1 MALKPGQLKCIETLD
16 KPLVVAAGA
25 GSGKTF
31 TLTKRMVGALQSGYV
46 QDIGQIC
53 AITFTNKAAAEL
65 KSRVK
70 EELRACGMKN
80 QSLKAD
86 DAWISTIHG
95 MCARILKAHALELD
109 LDPSFAL
116 GDESQL
122 RQLRAQA
129 IDGVLTWA
137 QGLAESEEGVSVS
150 AVAYGDRA
158 AQAEAGM
165 CARPS
170 QGEWGAESGCA
181 AEGARDSADGAQGAA
196 GRGGQDAIPAIS
208 PARLTALFS
217 EYDAR
222 GSYSSVEA
230 MLERLIG
237 VAGANVRGADA
248 FSLVTSPARLA
259 PLVQKALAFYEGL
272 IAAAENQKQS
282 DSCVSWIASATEACA
297 HASAALQK
305 GGVTDA
311 RAALRL
317 LAPFGVS
324 RKFGSKEFKEQA
336 ADCGQ
341 LIDTCIMELR
351 LLAAQ
356 PLLETLQALAR
367 EALARFVAA
376 KRRRG
381 LLDNDDLLVIAS
393 RAFAEHP
400 EIAALYADKF
410 KMVMVDEFQ
419 DTNQM
424 QVDMIRRI
432 AGPGACR
439 LCTVGDAQQSIYR
452 FRGADVSVY
461 RRHLAS
467 VRAADPDG
475 IILLPDNFRSNADIL
490 SLVDRVFSRQDMF
503 GGEFMSLAPGRDE
516 AQVAQP
522 LGADEPR
529 VQLLQVTREHRGGA
543 TSAEALAEQ
552 ARQIARAFAGFHEAG
567 HAAGEMAVLLGR
579 MSNAAEYARAL
590 RAAGL
595 PCVVSGGSVFKD
607 SPEARTILDLARVAV
622 NGADTEALF
631 SVLTGPVFR
640 VPDSDLLALATSRD
654 SEAMPRELVRRRR
667 LDVGM
672 KALRRAIDTMR
683 KAEEEDADAKR
694 RAKDGLMGA
703 KPDAH
708 DARLEAGERNAFDA
722 AFAENASAQLRCAAR
737 VLGQL
742 QRAVGRTALSRAL
755 MRAIVDAGW
764 VSRLEGEGPEGLACA
779 ANAYK
784 AIRMIE
790 DIEADRTAGPVGIL
804 SVFEELLELAKE
816 APGALS
822 TDGGD
827 FVRIMTVHASKGLE
841 FPIVAVS
848 EFRNGTSSAPK
859 LMSIDAGSRILLSLD
874 LDKSLDRIGGAVS
887 GVKPDET
894 VYPAYGAQTD
904 DEESLRLAAL
914 NATEPLALRAALR
927 RFDAIGEAEE
937 EKRLL
942 YVALTR
948 AKEALVIS
956 FASTR
961 TKRNP
966 NGMPS
971 ACLGS
976 LVAALAGNEE
986 GFEPGVSHC
995 DFGGSRQAIVRHIA
1009 LEKNEN
1015 AAGSASELACGG
1027 NGSTELFS
1035 VPVPSAP
1042 ARVYRV
1048 TYLDAHQGIF
1058 SYSSVAGATH
1068 GTDLISNLVRSFAI
1082 SCDKAAND
1090 PFGGNAASADDQEF
1104 GFRQLHADRL
1114 AAMGDEDDG
1123 SWAYLGSDARDADK
1137 ATDFGTAFHR
1147 LAQYAVDRW
1156 TPESGLQKPS
1166 GARIRT
1172 MMKACRLD
1180 GRQWSR
1186 LDDALD
1192 RWFACDEAREIGTWP
1207 RLAAEVPFFLAVDLP
1222 DESQAA
1228 EAGAAGAGVAD
1239 GSRGPVPTGAGAD
1252 SVAGGGGATAASPL
1266 TACAGGSEKLAGH
1279 AMACAYLEGE
1289 IDLLAL
1295 SEDGSRAWVVDYKT
1309 GGHADETE
1317 ERLYRKHVLQASCYA
1332 WALIRQ
1338 GVREVRTSFVRVERS
1353 REGDAHEPQCV
1364 WYRFSA
1370 DDEKTLETA
1379 IAQAYLL
1386 SRKGGE

>member
-1 MALKPGQLKCIETLD
+1 MALKPGQLKCINTLD

-31 TLTKRMVGALQSGYV
+31 TLTKRIVGALESGFV

-70 EELRACGMKN
+70 AELRACGMKE

-109 LDPSFAL
+109 LDPAFVL

-129 IDGVLTWA
+129 IDEVLTWA
-137 QGLAESEEGVSVS
+137 QGMAESEDDAWVSVDAS
-150 AVAYGDRA
+150 GTEA
-158 AQAEAGM
+158 AQGAG
-165 CARPS
+165 A
-170 QGEWGAESGCA
+170 QAAGE
-181 AEGARDSADGAQGAA
+181 SADGAQAA
-196 GRGGQDAIPAIS
+196 GEGGDGSRNAAAAGAQDASAAADKAEQNAIPAIS

-217 EYDAR
+217 EYDAQ
-222 GSYSSVEA
+222 GTYSSVEG
-230 MLERLIG
+230 MLARLLDA
-237 VAGANVRGADA
+237 AGSNVNGADA
-248 FSLVTSPARLA
+248 FSVVTSQERVA
-259 PLVQKALAFYEGL
+259 PLVQKALSYYEAL
-272 IAAAENQKQS
+272 ITAAENQKQS
-282 DSCVSWIASATEACA
+282 DSCVKWIVAASQ
-297 HASAALQK
+297 ASSQAQMTLSN
-305 GGVTDA
+305 GEVTDA
-311 RAALRL
+311 KEALRL

-324 RKFGSKEFKEQA
+324 RNFGSKEFKEQA

-367 EALARFVAA
+367 EARVRFVAA

-381 LLDNDDLLVIAS
+381 LLDNDDLLVLAS

-419 DTNQM
+419 DTSQM

-467 VRAADPDG
+467 VRDADPDG

-490 SLVDRVFSRQDMF
+490 SLVDCVFSRQDMF

-522 LGADEPR
+522 LGANEPR
-529 VQLLQVTREHRGGA
+529 VQIVQVTREHRGGA
-543 TSAEALAEQ
+543 TSAEVLAEQ
-552 ARQIARAFAGFHEAG
+552 AQQIAQAFAEFHANG

-579 MSNAAEYARAL
+579 MTNAAEYARAL

-607 SPEARTILDLARVAV
+607 SPEARMILDLARVAV

-631 SVLTGPVFR
+631 AVLTGPIFQI
-640 VPDSDLLALATSRD
+640 PDGDLLALATSHD
-654 SEAMPRELVRRRR
+654 VEGAPHGLLRRRH

-672 KALRRAIDTMR
+672 NVLRRAIEAAQREDE
-683 KAEEEDADAKR
+683 AEASDS
-694 RAKDGLMGA
+694 LA
-703 KPDAH
+703 KPLD
-708 DARLEAGERNAFDA
+708 AFDVT
-722 AFAENASAQLRCAAR
+722 FAEKASEQLRCAVR

-742 QRAVGRTALSRAL
+742 QRAVGRTALSRSL

-764 VSRLEGEGPEGLACA
+764 VSRLEAQGPEGLACA

-784 AIRMIE
+784 AIRMFE

-848 EFRNGTSSAPK
+848 EFRGSSSSAPK

-874 LDKSLDRIGGAVS
+874 LGKSLDRIGGAVAK
-887 GVKPDET
+887 VKPDET
-894 VYPAYGAQTD
+894 VYPAYGTDTD
-904 DEESLRLAAL
+904 DEESLRLDAL

-927 RFDAIGEAEE
+927 RFDSIGEAEE

-948 AKEALVIS
+948 AKEALVVS
-956 FASTR
+956 FTGSR
-961 TKRNP
+961 TSKNP
-966 NGMPS
+966 NGVPTG
-971 ACLGS
+971 CLSS
-976 LVAALAGNEE
+976 LVEALAGNEE
-986 GFEPGVSHC
+986 GFDPGVSHC
-995 DFGGSRQAIVRHIA
+995 DFGGSQQALVRHIA
-1009 LEKNEN
+1009 LVKSEDAVAGEDASRQDDAGRGDASWQAGAADDEASSGAPQNE
-1015 AAGSASELACGG
+1015 SAPE
-1027 NGSTELFS
+1027 ELFA
-1035 VPVPSAP
+1035 VPAPSSDTT
-1042 ARVYRV
+1042 RVYRV
-1048 TYLDAHQGIF
+1048 MHLDAHQGIF

-1068 GTDLISNLVRSFAI
+1068 GTDLLSDLVQSFAI
-1082 SCDKAAND
+1082 SCDKALAD
-1090 PFGGNAASADDQEF
+1090 SFGGNANAADDQEF

-1156 TPESGLQKPS
+1156 TPESALQKPS
-1166 GARIRT
+1166 GSRIRA
-1172 MMKACRLD
+1172 MMKACQLD

-1192 RWFACDEAREIGTWP
+1192 RWFGCDEAREIGTWAQ
-1207 RLAAEVPFFLAVDLP
+1207 LAAEVPFFLAVDLP
-1222 DESQAA
+1222 DDAQD
-1228 EAGAAGAGVAD
+1228 AGAA
-1239 GSRGPVPTGAGAD
+1239 
-1252 SVAGGGGATAASPL
+1252 AA
-1266 TACAGGSEKLAGH
+1266 KLADN
-1279 AMACAYLEGE
+1279 AAKPADNATSPASACAYLEGE

-1317 ERLYRKHVLQASCYA
+1317 EQLYRKHVLQASCYA

-1338 GVREVRTSFVRVERS
+1338 GVREVQTSFVRVERPREDAT
-1353 REGDAHEPQCV
+1353 REGAARGPQCV
-1364 WYRFSA
+1364 WYQFSA
-1370 DDEKTLETA
+1370 DDEKTLESA

-1386 SRKGGE
+1386 LRKGRK